1 VVIYTDFDML
11 LYGMGIILLF
21 IGALRYLRMARKKE
35 NPNEKVINRAFG
47 LVLIGFTIKISLYV
61 LFFLSL
67 EGYHMDHS
75 YKVNLELE
83 NFSLLS
89 EWLYKGTYIIWYTLV
104 AIFVRAVEK
113 IRNKKIPVGAILGI
127 ISFFLAIFQPFEM
140 FLIIGAIP
148 WIITILYYFHVLFT
162 LMKWA
167 KKELKAATS
176 FIILGSLLISNCM
189 AFAHP
194 NIMMAGTMPSI
205 LLPLLIILGAILNV
219 APTNLNPKF
228 FSRSMNYWYTF
239 FAGVYGYIVFMIVFQ
254 IIVNVPVFVI
264 NGVISLIFISVES
277 VFFLKSLLKE
287 EGASTKKSVDVIGVF
302 TRPEIITEEEVS
314 VSKEKKVCLVCK
326 GKLGRNNIYLCPDC
340 DTFYCKNCSEALSDM
355 ENACWACN
363 SPIDPSKPVKSF
375 EKEEEEVE
383 VEEIAPKKVGG
394 DTK

>member
-1 VVIYTDFDML
+1 
-11 LYGMGIILLF
+11 
-21 IGALRYLRMARKKE
+21 
-35 NPNEKVINRAFG
+35 
-47 LVLIGFTIKISLYV
+47 
-61 LFFLSL
+61 
-67 EGYHMDHS
+67 
-75 YKVNLELE
+75 
-83 NFSLLS
+83 
-89 EWLYKGTYIIWYTLV
+89 
-104 AIFVRAVEK
+104 
-113 IRNKKIPVGAILGI
+113 
-127 ISFFLAIFQPFEM
+127 
-140 FLIIGAIP
+140 
-148 WIITILYYFHVLFT
+148 
-162 LMKWA
+162 MKWA

-228 FSRSMNYWYTF
+228 FSRSTNYWYTF
-239 FAGVYGYIVFMIVFQ
+239 FAGMYGYLLFMIVIQ

-264 NGVISLIFISVES
+264 NGVIGLIFFSVES

-383 VEEIAPKKVGG
+383 VDKIAPKKVGG